1 MDHAYENRSL
11 IHDEAVVDLIR
22 KLIVDPKLVGD
33 EKAWNLAES
42 INTFW
47 DEYHLFVNKQKMFK
61 FDHMWEPVARGDRVP
76 AYRWHQRWSLH
87 TTKVLGKLA
96 CIVESK
102 ILGIGTAE
110 RNWKQVKLMKSG
122 QRSNIQSEKCKKQ
135 VTLYGN
141 YQQVKARAK
150 AEKLSSAG
158 KLWEDADF
166 KSLKMDEYCKDMV
179 EALDAN
185 ARPTKMF
192 RNWQETWERK
202 PVGTNGDVLLLERLK
217 LKYIG
222 FKLDENEGD
231 HRHFTVHGVEF
242 KREPRRKC
250 YQLVAV
256 TKEFDTNL
264 SFEDNDVMHYDV
276 WEFCADTYDCFRVY
290 YDEYADEDGVIVY
303 EKGGVCDSEEDDD
316 QDAAI

>member
-1 MDHAYENRSL
+1 MRFWLKRRDKIVHSYALVGYLLSPNQTIMDHAYENRSL
-11 IHDEAVVDLIR
+11 IHHEAVVDLIR

-33 EKAWNLAES
+33 EKARNLAES

-141 YQQVKARAK
+141 Y
-150 AEKLSSAG
+150 
-158 KLWEDADF
+158 
-166 KSLKMDEYCKDMV
+166 
-179 EALDAN
+179 
-185 ARPTKMF
+185 
-192 RNWQETWERK
+192 
-202 PVGTNGDVLLLERLK
+202 
-217 LKYIG
+217 
-222 FKLDENEGD
+222 
-231 HRHFTVHGVEF
+231 
-242 KREPRRKC
+242 
-250 YQLVAV
+250 
-256 TKEFDTNL
+256 
-264 SFEDNDVMHYDV
+264 
-276 WEFCADTYDCFRVY
+276 
-290 YDEYADEDGVIVY
+290 
-303 EKGGVCDSEEDDD
+303 
-316 QDAAI
+316 